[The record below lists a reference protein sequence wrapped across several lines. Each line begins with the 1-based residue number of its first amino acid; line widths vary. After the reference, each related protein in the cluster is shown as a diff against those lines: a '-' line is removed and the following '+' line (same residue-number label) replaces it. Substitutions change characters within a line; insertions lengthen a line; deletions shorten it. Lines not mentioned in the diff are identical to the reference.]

1 MCVPVS
7 MCLWA
12 DAVCL
17 VICRSPR
24 FTSALILC
32 HSLFL
37 FIDTRSLSC
46 THSSL
51 GLHSERW
58 NYRQI
63 LMPLWDLHKFW
74 DLELILMV
82 AQQVLKTTNRV
93 RSLSVTLTRSHKC
106 DCHFTAIPVLSLFER
121 GLRFTKTGL
130 DPCLLVTFHL
140 RVSLLCTYYVC

>member
-1 MCVPVS
+1 MCVPVN

-63 LMPLWDLHKFW
+63 LMPVWDLHKFW

-93 RSLSVTLTRSHKC
+93 LSLSVTLIRPHKC
-106 DCHFTAIPVLSLFER
+106 DRHFTAISVPSL
-121 GLRFTKTGL
+121 LREGF
-130 DPCLLVTFHL
+130 
-140 RVSLLCTYYVC
+140 VSLRLALIPVFW